1 MSRFGR
7 HLKTRM
13 LGFPEQIL
21 PMMGF
26 SSCDNSDIFQWLK
39 LVSIGGSCSEPFS
52 HLHQPPRVVEDTGA
66 GLLQL
71 LVAGHL
77 PLCCQL
83 CGRVQC
89 LQPLQVLPDTE
100 GGEAYPKP
108 DPNPPLGSYLC

>member
-1 MSRFGR
+1 MSGR
-7 HLKTRM
+7 ETETWSCTGDMYMSQKT
-13 LGFPEQIL
+13 P
-21 PMMGF
+21 
-26 SSCDNSDIFQWLK
+26 SSAMTLSMPTMTPDDR
-39 LVSIGGSCSEPFS
+39 
-52 HLHQPPRVVEDTGA
+52 PPRAVEDTGA
-66 GLLQL
+66 GLPQL

-83 CGRVQC
+83 HGRVRC